1 MSSWWEPN
9 AEAELEQL
17 LERVDEAVYEELRGR
32 AVRHRAQQF
41 ASHLRRQGFLP
52 TPHFPQSFLQRVPS
66 RGIRFDPRTF
76 RREFYRARHYRR
88 PGSPTR
94 IAVVHGVPVLY
105 RIGAE
110 GGNPIALE
118 GVLPKGVSPC
128 VTPTP
133 PPLQGEAEAMF
144 RRPRRPPGAGT
155 TRVGAS
161 PPPQRDMTRAQMA
174 AFLRG
179 IWNRNPIL
187 HRLARAQAITGQARH
202 RELIS
207 ILEEFQRQTG
217 ITVQVV
223 PEGTVQAVRGAGNLA
238 SLRSRP
244 GFLQIEGQVF
254 QNTATLMK
262 EVRHELSYHYA
273 GGPGG
278 VPRLRESPF
287 NAIDLLEWMVQGH
300 GRLPPPVA

>member
-1 MSSWWEPN
+1 MSKWWETK

-17 LERVDEAVYEELRGR
+17 LEQVDEAVYGDLRGR
-32 AVRHRAQQF
+32 AIRHRAQQF

-52 TPHFPQSFLQRVPS
+52 TPHFPQRFLQRVLS
-66 RGIRFDPRTF
+66 RRIRFDPRTF
-76 RREFYRARHYRR
+76 RREFYRAQHYRR

-110 GGNPIALE
+110 GDNLITLV
-118 GVLPKGVSPC
+118 GVLPKGASPR
-128 VTPTP
+128 VTSTP
-133 PPLQGEAEAMF
+133 PPLRGEAEAMI

-155 TRVGAS
+155 RRVGGS
-161 PPPQRDMTRAQMA
+161 PPFPRDMTRAQMA
-174 AFLRG
+174 SFLHG

-187 HRLARAQAITGQARH
+187 QRLARAQTITGQARH
-202 RELIS
+202 RELIH

-217 ITVQVV
+217 ITIQVV
-223 PEGTVQAVRGAGNLA
+223 PQGTVQAARGAGNLA

-244 GFLQIEGQVF
+244 GFLQIEEQVF
-254 QNTATLMK
+254 QNTDTLMN

-278 VPRLRESPF
+278 VPRLRDSLF
-287 NAIDLLEWMVQGH
+287 NALNLLEWMIRGH